1 MKLIKSLLVT
11 ILLLFGGTIS
21 NAQMLNPVKWTK
33 SVKMTDSSHGII
45 TFSASIDNGWH
56 VYSNDTPAGGPIP
69 LSVNWNTLDGVKLD
83 GGLKPSKAP
92 QTFDDQIFEM
102 KVRQWS
108 GGVTLTQ
115 KFTTTATKYSIDG
128 EIRYQGCNDQGCITG
143 NESFEFKGTADA
155 AKNPKDASADAAQD
169 NIKDKNSKDKNS
181 KDEVQS
187 SEPSAPDKSKDEAAE
202 DLTIEEVD
210 AVQEIPSELVDT
222 ASSSLMTEA
231 DSVTPASGNITS
243 SSSNLWSPVSFND
256 QAAMGTEGKSKSMWF
271 LFWAC
276 FLGGLLA
283 LLTPCVW
290 PIIPLTVSFFLKK
303 GNSKSKSITSAV
315 TYGLSIIVIYVLLGL
330 IVTAIF
336 GANGLN
342 ALATNA
348 VCNIIFFLMLVLFAI
363 SFLGAFEI
371 KLPDSWSSKMDS
383 RAEKTT
389 GLLSIFFMAFTLVI
403 VSFSCTGPIIGTLLV
418 ETASSGSYLGPIVG
432 MFAFALALA
441 IPFTLFALFP
451 SVLKKLP
458 KSGSWL
464 NTVKVVLGF
473 LELALSLKFLS
484 VADLAYGWHILDRET
499 FLALWIAIFF
509 LLGLYLIGGLWLK
522 GDGDKKPIGVVR
534 LMLGIVSLAFTA
546 YLLPGL
552 WGAPL
557 RVTSAFVPPLYTQD
571 YNTNPGVAQEFD
583 DFEKGVAV
591 ATRRDKPIFL
601 EFSGFGC
608 VNCRKMET
616 AVMDLDEVKG
626 SLKDNFVHIRL
637 MVDDKTELAKPI
649 TVERNGKKSTLRT
662 VGDKWSYL
670 QEVKFNSN
678 SQPYYVVLDTKGNLM
693 SGPFV
698 YKEDVQEFM
707 EFLNRGKKKYETEK

>member
-1 MKLIKSLLVT
+1 MAHKKHLFSIILILAMCLP
-11 ILLLFGGTIS
+11 LQ
-21 NAQMLNPVKWTK
+21 AQMLTPVKWTK
-33 SVKMTDSSHGII
+33 SVKMTDANNGVI
-45 TFSASIDNGWH
+45 TFTATIDKGWH
-56 VYSNDTPAGGPIP
+56 MYSNDTPEGGPIP
-69 LSVNWNTLDGVKLD
+69 LSIKWDKKEGVKLV
-83 GGLKPSKAP
+83 GGLIHSKAP
-92 QTFDDQIFEM
+92 TTIDDEMFEM
-102 KVRQWS
+102 KVRQWE
-108 GGVTLTQ
+108 GTVTLSQ
-115 KFTTTATKYSIDG
+115 KFTTTDSKYKIEG
-128 EIRYQGCNDQGCITG
+128 EVSYQACSDQGCLPG
-143 NESFEFKGTADA
+143 SEMFDFSGTA
-155 AKNPKDASADAAQD
+155 P
-169 NIKDKNSKDKNS
+169 S
-181 KDEVQS
+181 KDETKQD
-187 SEPSAPDKSKDEAAE
+187 AKDEKAGDDVADE
-202 DLTIEEVD
+202 NEADDESIETVAGDEV
-210 AVQEIPSELVDT
+210 AVDSDSIP
-222 ASSSLMTEA
+222 AMTE
-231 DSVTPASGNITS
+231 TS
-243 SSSNLWSPVSFND
+243 SSIKANGDLWAPVKFND
-256 QAAMGTEGKSKSMWF
+256 QQADGTEGQSKSIWF

-303 GNSKSKSITSAV
+303 GNSKTKSITSAV

-330 IVTAIF
+330 LVTAIF

-342 ALATNA
+342 AMATNA

-418 ETASSGSYLGPIVG
+418 ETASSGSLLGPTVG

-499 FLALWIAIFF
+499 FLALWIAIFG
-509 LLGLYLIGGLWLK
+509 LLGLYLIGKLWLK

-534 LMLGIVSLAFTA
+534 LMLGLISLAFTA

-557 RVTSAFVPPLYTQD
+557 RVTSAFVPPMYTQD
-571 YNTNPGVAQEFD
+571 YNTNPENIKEWE
-583 DFEKGVAV
+583 DFEAGIAAAEKA
-591 ATRRDKPIFL
+591 DKPIFL

-608 VNCRKMET
+608 VNCRKMES
-616 AVMDLDEVKG
+616 AVMGVDRVKKE
-626 SLKDNFVHIRL
+626 LNDNFTHIRL
-637 MVDDKTELAKPI
+637 MVDDKAELAKPI
-649 TVERNGKKSTLRT
+649 TIEKDGKVVKKIRT
-662 VGDKWSYL
+662 IGDKWSYL
-670 QEVKFNSN
+670 QEVKFNAN
-678 SQPYYVVLDTKGNLM
+678 SQPYYVVLNSKGELM

-698 YKEDVQEFM
+698 YKEDIDG
-707 EFLNRGKKKYETEK
+707 FLKFLDRGKKKYETEK

>member
-1 MKLIKSLLVT
+1 MKTTKNLFLLIAFFTVSIIAQAQ
-11 ILLLFGGTIS
+11 ILT
-21 NAQMLNPVKWTK
+21 PVKWTK
-33 SVKMTDSSHGII
+33 SVKMTDDRNGVI
-45 TFSASIDNGWH
+45 TFTATIDNGWH
-56 VYSNDTPAGGPIP
+56 MYSNDSPADGPTP
-69 LSVNWNTLDGVKLD
+69 LSVKWKNTKGVKLV
-83 GGLKPSKAP
+83 GGLTPSKAP
-92 QTFDDQIFEM
+92 TTIDDEAFMM
-102 KVRQWS
+102 KVRQWE
-108 GGVTLTQ
+108 GKVTLTQ
-115 KFTTTATKYSIDG
+115 KFTVTEDKYNIDG
-128 EIRYQGCNDQGCITG
+128 DLQFMSCNDQTCTPPAT
-143 NESFEFKGTADA
+143 ESFSFTGKAGAPPKENTEEEAKSDDKAQDPAQEEKAEDA
-155 AKNPKDASADAAQD
+155 AVTDTATTTLLAGDSIDAAAT
-169 NIKDKNSKDKNS
+169 ST
-181 KDEVQS
+181 S
-187 SEPSAPDKSKDEAAE
+187 SGGDLWAPVKFTD
-202 DLTIEEVD
+202 
-210 AVQEIPSELVDT
+210 SE
-222 ASSSLMTEA
+222 S
-231 DSVTPASGNITS
+231 SGNTQGS
-243 SSSNLWSPVSFND
+243 GNRSL
-256 QAAMGTEGKSKSMWF
+256 WF
-271 LFWAC
+271 LFGAC

-303 GNSKSKSITSAV
+303 GNSKTKSITSAV
-315 TYGLSIIVIYVLLGL
+315 TYGISIIVIYVLLGVL
-330 IVTAIF
+330 VTAIF

-342 ALATNA
+342 AMATNA
-348 VCNIIFFLMLVLFAI
+348 VCNIIFFLLLVLFAI

-389 GLLSIFFMAFTLVI
+389 GLLSIFFMAFTLVL

-418 ETASSGSYLGPIVG
+418 ETASSGSLMGPIVG

-499 FLALWIAIFF
+499 FLSLWIAIFG
-509 LLGLYLIGGLWLK
+509 LLGLYLIGKLWLK

-534 LMLGIVSLAFTA
+534 LMLGLISLAFTA

-571 YNTNPGVAQEFD
+571 YTTNPEQLQEWD
-583 DFEKGVAV
+583 DFEKGVAQ
-591 ATRRDKPIFL
+591 AAQSGKPIFL
-601 EFSGFGC
+601 EFSGYGC

-616 AVMDLDEVKG
+616 AVMDVEEVKRN
-626 SLKDNFVHIRL
+626 LKENFVHIRL
-637 MVDDKTELAKPI
+637 MVDDKANLAQPI
-649 TVERNGKKSTLRT
+649 TIEHNGKKRTLNT

-678 SQPYYVVLDTKGNLM
+678 SQPYYVVLNSKGELM

-698 YKEDVQEFM
+698 YKEDIQGFID
-707 EFLNRGKKKYETEK
+707 FLNRGKKKYGEEK